1 MLILFFLFGLYLFL
15 VCGFFIE
22 YFFFK
27 LDICWIF
34 KIVDIVILGNF
45 LFDWVFF
52 LVFLRIFEFLF
63 VLNSEMELEGNF
75 VFEYDGEW
83 LCNKDF

>member
-1 MLILFFLFGLYLFL
+1 M
-15 VCGFFIE
+15 
-22 YFFFK
+22 
-27 LDICWIF
+27 
-34 KIVDIVILGNF
+34 DIVILGNF
-45 LFDWVFF
+45 LFVWVFF
-52 LVFLRIFEFLF
+52 LVFFRIFEFLY